1 MGNFQRLSPYG
12 RVKPE
17 AIAGRKIRLLRNK
30 DEQIVYARWETKW
43 SLV

>member
-1 MGNFQRLSPYG
+1 MRKLQRLSPYG

-43 SLV
+43 SLA